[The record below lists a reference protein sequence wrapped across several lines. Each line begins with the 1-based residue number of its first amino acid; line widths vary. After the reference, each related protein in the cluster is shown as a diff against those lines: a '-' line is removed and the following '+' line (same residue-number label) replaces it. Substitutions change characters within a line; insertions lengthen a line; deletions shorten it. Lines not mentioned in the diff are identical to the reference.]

1 MQDSNRSIRVRTK
14 INSSDVNDRYVNVKL
29 DNDIDIIELLSLK
42 IDTSNFYKTHSSD
55 YGCVAGRVLANGG
68 VGIPNAKISVFISL
82 NDNETNDQVITSL
95 YPFSFLY

>member
-55 YGCVAGRVLANGG
+55 YGCVA
-68 VGIPNAKISVFISL
+68 
-82 NDNETNDQVITSL
+82 
-95 YPFSFLY
+95 